1 MSILSIKFT
10 VSKEVDPERVYD
22 AWRILS
28 DVEAIPRYWRGH
40 REVRV
45 LNRVGNTYMV
55 KIRFA
60 FPGPGNSGIARI
72 EVREEERTVLI
83 NYLEGPIRGYV
94 RNHVSN
100 NALVSQWDIEVKPLF
115 LIMKPWIRRHF
126 INGTTNALTRIIN
139 ELINH

>member
-10 VSKEVDPERVYD
+10 VSREVDPGSVD
-22 AWRILS
+22 GVWRALS
-28 DVEAIPRYWRGH
+28 DVEAMPRYWRGH

-45 LNRVGNTYMV
+45 LSRDGNTYMV

-72 EVREEERTVLI
+72 EVHEEERTVLI
-83 NYLEGPIRGYV
+83 NYLKGPIRGYV
-94 RNHVSN
+94 RNYVGD
-100 NALVSQWDIEVKPLF
+100 NALISQWDVKITPPF

-126 INGTTNALTRIIN
+126 MNGAKNALARITG
-139 ELINH
+139 EVVA